1 MQNRWVGSISDFG
14 KLALLRCLVNGRRL
28 AVCWY
33 VTRRNGHD
41 AADDE
46 GGHQDRYFD
55 YLRRLDDF
63 RSLAPDIFDS
73 LKSIVDGTSPELRGI
88 TAIETSGLLDG
99 AIFHRQEVPDRAAS
113 RQHWS
118 VDLVRS
124 IGEADFVFLDPD
136 NGIQGKR
143 LTPKHVSFSEIA
155 ALRREDRALMIGQRH
170 SGRRSEARVLAERMR
185 SLGCH
190 RVELIRFRVAS
201 PRFYVIADHND
212 AISERL
218 ALFSRKWGDW
228 VRTYAI

>member
-1 MQNRWVGSISDFG
+1 MQNRWVGSIGDFG

-33 VTRRNGHD
+33 VTSRNGED
-41 AADDE
+41 AA
-46 GGHQDRYFD
+46 QTRYFD
-55 YLRRLDDF
+55 YLHRLEDF
-63 RSLAPDIFDS
+63 RNLAPDTFDA
-73 LKSIVDGTSPELRGI
+73 LKAIVDDTQPEGRCIG
-88 TAIETSGLLDG
+88 AIETSGLLNG
-99 AIFHRQEVPDRAAS
+99 AIFHSAQVPDRAAS

-118 VDLVRS
+118 SELVRS

-143 LTPKHVSFSEIA
+143 LTPKHVSLSEIA
-155 ALRREDRALMIGQRH
+155 ALRRENRALMIGQRH

-190 RVELIRFRVAS
+190 RIELIRFRVAS
-201 PRFYVIADHND
+201 PRFYVIADHDD

>member
-1 MQNRWVGSISDFG
+1 MQNRWVGSIGDFG
-14 KLALLRCLVNGRRL
+14 KLALLRWLVNGRRL

-33 VTRRNGHD
+33 VTSRNGAD
-41 AADDE
+41 AA
-46 GGHQDRYFD
+46 QARYFA
-55 YLRRLDDF
+55 YLRRLEDF
-63 RSLAPDIFDS
+63 RNLAPDTFDA
-73 LKSIVDGTSPELRGI
+73 LKAIVDRTQPELRCIG
-88 TAIETSGLLDG
+88 TLETSGLLDG
-99 AIFHRQEVPDRAAS
+99 AIFHSTQVPDRAES

-118 VDLVRS
+118 SELVHATD
-124 IGEADFVFLDPD
+124 EADFVFLDPD

-143 LTPKHVSFSEIA
+143 LTPKHVSLSEIA
-155 ALRREDRALMIGQRH
+155 ALRRDNRALMIGQRH

-201 PRFYVIADHND
+201 PRFYVIADHDD

>member
-1 MQNRWVGSISDFG
+1 MQNRWVGSIGDFG

-33 VTRRNGHD
+33 VTSRDGEFG
-41 AADDE
+41 A
-46 GGHQDRYFD
+46 QDGYFD
-55 YLRRLDDF
+55 YLQRFDEF
-63 RSLAPDIFDS
+63 RNLAPDIFDS
-73 LKSIVDGTSPELRGI
+73 LKMIVHGTQPERRCI
-88 TAIETSGLLDG
+88 TALETSGLLDG
-99 AIFHRQEVPDRAAS
+99 AIFHRKQVPDRAAS
-113 RQHWS
+113 REHWS
-118 VDLVRS
+118 SELVQS
-124 IGEADFVFLDPD
+124 IDEADFVFLDPD

-143 LTPKHVSFSEIA
+143 LTPKHVSLSEIA

-190 RVELIRFRVAS
+190 RIELIRFRVIS
-201 PRFYVIADHND
+201 PRFYVIADHD
-212 AISERL
+212 DEISERL

>member
-1 MQNRWVGSISDFG
+1 MQNRWVGSIGDFG

-33 VTRRNGHD
+33 VTGRNGDD
-41 AADDE
+41 AA
-46 GGHQDRYFD
+46 QTRYFD
-55 YLRRLDDF
+55 YLRRLEDF
-63 RSLAPDIFDS
+63 RNLAPDTFDA
-73 LKSIVDGTSPELRGI
+73 LKALMDRTQPELRCI
-88 TAIETSGLLDG
+88 RTIETSGLLDG
-99 AIFHRQEVPDRAAS
+99 AIFHSEQVPDRAAS

-118 VDLVRS
+118 SDLVHA
-124 IGEADFVFLDPD
+124 IDEADFVFLDPD

-143 LTPKHVSFSEIA
+143 LTPKHVSLSEIA
-155 ALRREDRALMIGQRH
+155 ALRRDNRALMIGQRH

-201 PRFYVIADHND
+201 PRFYVIADHD
-212 AISERL
+212 DEISGRL